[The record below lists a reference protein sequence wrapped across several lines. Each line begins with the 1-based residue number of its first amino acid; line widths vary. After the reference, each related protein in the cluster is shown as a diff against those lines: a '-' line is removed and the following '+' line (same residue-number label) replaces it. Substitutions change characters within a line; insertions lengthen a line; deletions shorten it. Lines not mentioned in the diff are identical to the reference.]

1 MTRRATLGL
10 ALLFAALAAPAS
22 AAEPPPNVLVLF
34 LDDLRADAL
43 GAYGHPSFRTPNI
56 DRLAHEGLAFDA
68 AYLQGGLHG
77 ATCVP
82 SRAMLLSSRSLF
94 RCDEQLLRDETW
106 PRAFAR
112 AGYATFATG
121 KWHNGKASLPR
132 SFDEARAI
140 FFGGMTNPLDAPLDD
155 LASGQL
161 ARRAPSSR
169 HACATFADEAI
180 AFLQREHE
188 RPFFCYVA
196 FDGPHDPHVVPAD
209 YPVRYAPEEL
219 TLPESFL
226 PQHPFDNGEMS
237 VRDEQLLPWPRT
249 PDAVRSMLADYGRY
263 ISYLD
268 GEIGRVHAALEATPA
283 AKNTVVVFASDS
295 GVARGSHGLIGKQ
308 SCYEHSMRVPLVL
321 RGPGI
326 PRGARTQALC
336 YLHDLLPTIGALCG
350 VAAPASSEG
359 LQLGAVIADPAAK
372 ARAHVVLAY
381 RDVQRAVRDER
392 WKLIRYPRID
402 RTQLF
407 DLASDPHEMRD
418 LAQDPA
424 HAERITALLATLGT
438 ELPALGDEAPLV
450 VDAPQPAEWQPP
462 QKR

>member
-1 MTRRATLGL
+1 MLHTAGL
-10 ALLFAALAAPAS
+10 VAALALTAG
-22 AAEPPPNVLVLF
+22 AAEPPPNVLVVF

-43 GAYGHPSFRTPNI
+43 GAYGNAAIRTPNL

-106 PRAFAR
+106 PQAFAR

-132 SFDEARAI
+132 CFAEARAL
-140 FFGGMTNPLDAPLDD
+140 FLGGMTNPLEAPLDD
-155 LASGQL
+155 LVSGQL
-161 ARRAPSSR
+161 ARRAPSPR

-180 AFLQREHE
+180 AFLRREHE
-188 RPFFCYVA
+188 RPFFCYLA
-196 FDGPHDPHVVPAD
+196 FDGPHDPHVVPTD

-219 TLPESFL
+219 PLPASFL
-226 PQHPFDNGEMS
+226 PQHPFDNGEML
-237 VRDEQLLPWPRT
+237 VRDERLLGWPRT
-249 PDAVRSMLADYGRY
+249 PEEVRGMQAEYWRY

-268 GEIGRVHAALEATPA
+268 EEIGRVLDALDASPA
-283 AKNTVVVFASDS
+283 GPRTIVVFSSDS

-336 YLHDLLPTIGALCG
+336 YLHDLLPTLGALCG
-350 VAAPASSEG
+350 VAAPATSEG
-359 LQLGAVIADPAAK
+359 RDLRAVLADPAAR
-372 ARAHVVLAY
+372 AREHLVLAY

-392 WKLIRYPRID
+392 WKLISYPRID

-407 DLASDPHEMRD
+407 DLANDPHETRD
-418 LAQDPA
+418 LSADPA
-424 HAERITALLATLGT
+424 HAARVTALLATLGT
-438 ELPALGDEAPLV
+438 ELTALGDRAPLV
-450 VDAPQPAEWQPP
+450 VDTPQPATWHPP
-462 QKR
+462 QRR